1 MGTSKSA
8 AEFSRKITA
17 LATVTERRSK
27 ESVAQG
33 ALTTKEIIVAEA
45 AARGVSPTSK
55 IAGGGWRVTYN
66 VKGTTNPAALVSIKG
81 AFHLVENDTSPHRIY
96 RKTARAKGRGS
107 ARINKQR
114 ALNEVFGGVGAYTG
128 GALKLR
134 DGRFRRVVNHPG
146 TKGKGIFKA
155 AKQKAGK
162 AVPIVM
168 SQRLVSGWK
177 SVLK

>member
-8 AEFSRKITA
+8 AEFSRKISA
-17 LATVTERRSK
+17 LAAVTERRSK
-27 ESVAQG
+27 ETVAQG

-45 AARGVSPTSK
+45 AARGVSPSSK
-55 IAGGGWRVTYN
+55 IAGGPWRVAYN
-66 VKGTTNPAALVSIKG
+66 VKASSALVSIKG

-96 RKTARAKGRGS
+96 RKTGRAKGRGS
-107 ARINKQR
+107 ARINRQR
-114 ALNEVFGGVGAYTG
+114 ALNETFGGVGAYTG

-134 DGRFRRVVNHPG
+134 DGAFRRVVNHPG

-155 AKQKAGK
+155 AKRKAGK